1 MVYQVWR
8 NSTHDCHFMLMLDY
22 LGDDTPRDRAAELRV
37 LGFSRRPLDNV
48 QVTTDTGPWCDEAC
62 R

>member
-1 MVYQVWR
+1 
-8 NSTHDCHFMLMLDY
+8 MLMLDY

-48 QVTTDTGPWCDEAC
+48 QVTTDTGPWCDEA
-62 R
+62 RR